1 MSFASEGRG
10 LGTPLPGT
18 PAQTRRVNV
27 KPLRR
32 LIPYLSRY
40 RGRAA
45 AALVALVVA
54 ALTTLVVPI
63 AVRRMID
70 FGFSAQAVEMI
81 NSYFSVLIAVVG
93 VLAVS
98 SAMRYYLVTTLGE
111 RIVAD
116 LRADVFAHLTRLS
129 SSFFDTAKTG
139 EMISRLTADTTQIKS
154 AVGASVSIALR
165 NLVLFIGGAAM
176 MVVTSP
182 RLSLFVLGAIPIIVL
197 PLVGYGRA
205 VRKKSRTAQDTLADA
220 SSYAGEL
227 IGAIRTLQAFT
238 NELMARKRFS
248 RAVEGAYEA
257 ARGATQ
263 ARSILTA
270 IALFLIFGSIVLVL
284 WVGAQ
289 DVLAG
294 DITPGR
300 LGQFVLYAVFA
311 AGGLGELSQVWG
323 EIAQASGAAER
334 LFEILDVEPEIKASA
349 KPVALPSPAR
359 GAVAFDRV
367 RFAYP
372 TRPETAVLDGLSFT
386 VKPGERLA
394 LVGPSGAGKST
405 IFHLILRFYDPK
417 SGRISFDGVDL
428 PQADPADLRQHI
440 ALVPQDAVVFAS
452 SVADNIRFGN
462 PDASDDQVRR
472 AAQAAHAAEFIDR
485 LPDGYDTQL
494 GERGIT
500 LSGGQ
505 RQRIAIARA
514 ILRDAPLLLLDEA
527 TSSLDAESET
537 LVQKALTQ
545 LMQQRTSIVIAHRLA
560 TVLSCDRILVIDQG
574 RIVEEGTHAQLSA
587 SGGLYARLA
596 KLQFEA
602 A

>member
-334 LFEILDVEPEIKASA
+334 LFEILDVEPEIKAPA